1 MMYLGMLPLPR
12 RKFHQYEWFCSHAI
26 HIFGFAFEVMFY
38 GWYHR
43 KSPWNQPPF
52 GRICLTYF
60 WSTFSASSSIC
71 FDILKQT
78 PWKETSQWHSLHGPC
93 GMQKVASTQ
102 TFEGMNRE
110 HLHLKALKDLLFGF
124 ATRSGGI
131 WESPK
136 SHLFIR
142 KCFLIILALPNLKA
156 LRVLCLSLW
165 RCILTKKP
173 WKFAKGQTQ
182 KTTSTSGGTLI
193 PAGRIKAENCARS
206 KFQGHAWTRLE
217 RRIWESVSPSPDLWH
232 SENVSCM
239 LVTPKTLFKGF
250 SFTVNCK
257 NMTHLELLFCF
268 CESACIADAPKQI
281 QEVHE
286 MDLEKPW
293 ESGPKTSNPQ
303 TTEMRE
309 FQHVA
314 QEVHDS
320 GFSPGFPQV
329 FHMSTMKQAK
339 LHWSFYGGFFLSK
352 TSPLHTIQV
361 TAQLPKWRHSKQCWL
376 RSSWQGWMGT

>member
-1 MMYLGMLPLPR
+1 MSDILLVDFFGFKFNLLWHTQTDQLERNKSMAFSTWALWDEKGRINPDIR
-12 RKFHQYEWFCSHAI
+12 RNESRTFAPESPK
-26 HIFGFAFEVMFY
+26 GFAFWICYTKWRDLRVPQITLIHQKMFSHY
-38 GWYHR
+38 LGFA
-43 KSPWNQPPF
+43 KLE
-52 GRICLTYF
+52 GTKGAL
-60 WSTFSASSSIC
+60 SIP
-71 FDILKQT
+71 LALHLN
-78 PWKETSQWHSLHGPC
+78 KETLEICQ
-93 GMQKVASTQ
+93 
-102 TFEGMNRE
+102 R
-110 HLHLKALKDLLFGF
+110 
-124 ATRSGGI
+124 
-131 WESPK
+131 
-136 SHLFIR
+136 
-142 KCFLIILALPNLKA
+142 PN
-156 LRVLCLSLW
+156 
-165 RCILTKKP
+165 P
-173 WKFAKGQTQ
+173 

-206 KFQGHAWTRLE
+206 KFQGHAWTRPE

-232 SENVSCM
+232 SENASCM

-293 ESGPKTSNPQ
+293 ESGPISNPQ

-320 GFSPGFPQV
+320 GFSGFLQV